1 MFLYIIKR
9 LYQMIPILLGITF
22 LSFLIIQM
30 APGDYLDQLKMNP
43 QISEKTL
50 KQLEETYGLNQP
62 ILVQYFK
69 WLINAIKFDLGYSFS
84 YNMPVLYLI
93 KDRIGNTLFL
103 SITSGILAWLLAVPL
118 GVLAAVKQNSIID
131 KAVQVFS
138 FTFMSLPGFFL
149 AFILLFFSVKT
160 GILPT
165 GGAVSPNYDQM
176 SLLEKI
182 LDRLWHVSL
191 PAFVLAITSLA
202 GLVRLVRSAMIES
215 LQSEYVM
222 FARSKGL
229 KEKDI
234 ILKHALRNALNPF
247 ITILGFEIASLLS
260 GAALIEIIVNWPGMG
275 MLMLD
280 AVLSQDL
287 YLVMG
292 GLYIGAIML
301 IIGNL
306 IADILLAKLDPRIR
320 MREVEGI
327 LK

>member
-1 MFLYIIKR
+1 
-9 LYQMIPILLGITF
+9 
-22 LSFLIIQM
+22 
-30 APGDYLDQLKMNP
+30 
-43 QISEKTL
+43 
-50 KQLEETYGLNQP
+50 
-62 ILVQYFK
+62 
-69 WLINAIKFDLGYSFS
+69 
-84 YNMPVLYLI
+84 
-93 KDRIGNTLFL
+93 
-103 SITSGILAWLLAVPL
+103 
-118 GVLAAVKQNSIID
+118 
-131 KAVQVFS
+131 
-138 FTFMSLPGFFL
+138 MSLF
-149 AFILLFFSVKT
+149 
-160 GILPT
+160 
-165 GGAVSPNYDQM
+165 
-176 SLLEKI
+176 EKI

>member
-1 MFLYIIKR
+1 MIFYILKR
-9 LYQMIPILLGITF
+9 LYQLIPLLIGITF
-22 LSFLIIQM
+22 LSFVIIQL
-30 APGDYLDQLKMNP
+30 APGDYLDQLRMNP

-50 KQLEETYGLNQP
+50 NQMIKIYGLDQP

-84 YNMPVLYLI
+84 YQMPVLDLI
-93 KDRIGNTLFL
+93 KDRILNTLFL
-103 SITSGILAWLLAVPL
+103 SITSGVIAWFLAIPL
-118 GVLAAVKQNSIID
+118 GIIAALKPNSLID
-131 KAVQVFS
+131 KFIQLFS
-138 FTFMSLPGFFL
+138 FTFMSLPGFFF
-149 AFILLFFSVKT
+149 AFLMLFFAVKT
-160 GILPT
+160 GIFPT
-165 GGAVSPNYDQM
+165 GGAYSPNYESM
-176 SLLEKI
+176 TFFEKI
-182 LDRLWHVSL
+182 VDRLWHVSL
-191 PAFVLAITSLA
+191 PALVIGIGSLA
-202 GLVRLVRSAMIES
+202 GLVRLVRSTMIEQ
-215 LQSEYVM
+215 LQSEYVL
-222 FARSKGL
+222 FARAKGL
-229 KEKDI
+229 SEREVV
-234 ILKHALRNALNPF
+234 LKHALKNALNPF

-260 GAALIEIIVNWPGMG
+260 GSALIEIIINWPGMG

-320 MREVEGI
+320 QREVEGA